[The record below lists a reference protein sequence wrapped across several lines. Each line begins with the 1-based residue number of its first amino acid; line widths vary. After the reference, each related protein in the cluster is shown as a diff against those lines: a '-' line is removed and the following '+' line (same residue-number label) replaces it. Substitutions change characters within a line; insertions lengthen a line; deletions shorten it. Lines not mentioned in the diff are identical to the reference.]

1 MYEKI
6 LVVDDEED
14 IVSLIKD
21 ALEDE
26 NYTVFTACNGFDAI
40 EKLKLNPE
48 LILLDVMMPGMDGFE
63 VCKVIRDSVS
73 CPIIFLTAKSEEE
86 SLLKGLALGGDDYM
100 SKPFS
105 IKALKM
111 KVLSHIRREKR
122 SSDVS
127 YKNYLSFDGLTID
140 LKGREIKYK
149 EIEIP
154 FTKREFDI
162 IEVLSLNPGQTFS
175 KEQIYEKVWGYDAE
189 GDAST
194 VAEHVKKA
202 RAKLHSLNS
211 DKDYIATVWGV
222 GYKWEK

>member
-26 NYTVFTACNGFDAI
+26 NYTVYTAYNGHEVI

-63 VCKVIRDSVS
+63 VCKIIRDSVS

-111 KVLSHIRREKR
+111 KILSHIRREKR

-149 EIEIP
+149 EIPIP

-162 IEVLSLNPGQTFS
+162 IELLALNPGQTFS

-189 GDAST
+189 GDSST
-194 VAEHVKKA
+194 VPEHVKKA
-202 RAKLHSLNS
+202 RAKLHSLHS
-211 DKDYIATVWGV
+211 DKEYIATVWGV
-222 GYKWEK
+222 GYKWGK